1 MAMRRLLRLL
11 VPLLILAAGIG
22 GFAYLVQTRPQ
33 LAQGSPAERVY
44 TVAAVPVALGPAQ
57 PTLVLYGEIVAGR
70 EVELRA
76 LVAGEIVE
84 VGPGLREG
92 AHVTEGELI
101 LRIDPFDYQATLDER
116 RAQLH
121 EARAGLGQLQAQE
134 EAQAA
139 TLRRERQQYVLLE
152 KDMARQR
159 SLRRSGSVAQKTLD
173 NAELELTRAGQRMNV
188 AESILAGD
196 AARIEQQKAMIVR
209 LEVGLRRA
217 ERDLANTR
225 LAAPFA
231 GLLTDIQAQQGKQV
245 GVNDRIANLIDSGW
259 IEARVSLSDA
269 QFGRLLAGGGVFGR
283 PADLLWRTGGGERRF
298 PAVVER
304 QAGRIDAATG
314 GVTIFARLRD
324 LPEDSP
330 LRPGA
335 FVEVHMPDRRFEHV
349 ASLPEAAL
357 FDGDRVYV
365 IGPDDR
371 LQARQVALV
380 ARDGS
385 SLLLTG
391 ALADGEQV
399 LVTRFATA
407 GPGVKVQ
414 VRPAAPAAPPAAPAD
429 AAASDG

>member
-1 MAMRRLLRLL
+1 MAVRRLLKLL
-11 VPLLILAAGIG
+11 LPLLILAAGIG
-22 GFAYLVQTRPQ
+22 GFAFLVETRPQ
-33 LAQGSPAERVY
+33 LAQGEPEERVY
-44 TVAAVPVALGPAQ
+44 TVAAAPVALGPAQ

-92 AHVTEGELI
+92 AHVVAGELI
-101 LRIDPFDYQATLDER
+101 LRIDPFDYQAALEER
-116 RAQLH
+116 RAELH
-121 EARAGLGQLQAQE
+121 EARAGLNQLLAQQ

-139 TLRRERQQYVLLE
+139 TLRREKQQYVLLE
-152 KDMARQR
+152 KDLDRQR
-159 SLRRSGSVAQKTLD
+159 SLRRSGSVAQKTMD
-173 NAELELTRAGQRMNV
+173 NAQLELTRAGQRMNV
-188 AESILAGD
+188 AESNLAGD
-196 AARIEQQKAMIVR
+196 AARIEQQKAAIAR

-217 ERDLANTR
+217 ERDFANAR
-225 LAAPFA
+225 LVAPFA

-259 IEARVSLSDA
+259 IEARINLSDA
-269 QFGRLLAGGGVFGR
+269 QFGRLLAGGGVLGR
-283 PADLLWRTGGGERRF
+283 NAELLWRTGGAERRY

-324 LPEDSP
+324 LPADTP

-335 FVEVHMPDRRFEHV
+335 FVEVHMPDRRFDNV

-371 LQARQVALV
+371 LQARRVELV
-380 ARDGS
+380 ARDGDR
-385 SLLLTG
+385 LLLTG
-391 ALADGEQV
+391 ELADGELV

-407 GPGVKVQ
+407 GPGVKVR
-414 VRPAAPAAPPAAPAD
+414 VRDTAAPAA
-429 AAASDG
+429 GTEG